1 MSPIRACLL
10 DAKFYEHPVKLRLPF
25 RFGVV
30 TLREAPQLYVR
41 ARIRLRDGR
50 EGEGVAAELL
60 VPKWF
65 DKLPEL
71 SNEQNFQQ
79 LRQSA
84 QLAREHL
91 IAAGT
96 ATPFGLS
103 VAAEKEHRAACT
115 AGGLNGL
122 IASFGL
128 AFLERGI
135 VDALARLEAR
145 PAFDLV
151 RENRLGVT
159 AEITP
164 DLAGFDLSAFLA
176 GLHPARSIFVRHTI
190 GLVDALTRE
199 ETRGRR
205 LNDGLPESLEEAIAA
220 YGHRYFK
227 LKLGGAVSADVDR
240 LCAIAAVLDGI
251 AEPYFVTLDG
261 NEQFESVTPV
271 VELWRRVGE
280 EARLARLKHSV
291 LLIEQPIARARALS
305 EPIDALAREVP
316 VEVDESD
323 ADIGVFPRARAL
335 GYRGISAKSC
345 KGFYRALLNRA
356 RVAQWDAQAE
366 TGTRYFMSAEDLT
379 TQAGVAVQQDLALAA
394 LVGAAHVERNG
405 HHYVDGMTGA
415 PQNEEN
421 AFLSAHP
428 DLYTRA
434 PNDRVR
440 LAIRDGAVSLASI
453 ARTPGL
459 GVGPMPEFATM
470 QSTTREVN
478 SVGFLSPPGRG
489 LG

>member
-41 ARIRLRDGR
+41 ARIRLTDGR

-65 DKLPEL
+65 DKSPEL

-103 VAAEKEHRAACT
+103 VAAGKEHRAACT

-176 GLHPARSIFVRHTI
+176 GLHPARSIFVRHTV

-227 LKLGGAVSADVDR
+227 LKLGGAISADIDR
-240 LCAIAAVLDGI
+240 LCASAAVLDGI

-280 EARLARLKHSV
+280 E
-291 LLIEQPIARARALS
+291 
-305 EPIDALAREVP
+305 
-316 VEVDESD
+316 
-323 ADIGVFPRARAL
+323 
-335 GYRGISAKSC
+335 
-345 KGFYRALLNRA
+345 
-356 RVAQWDAQAE
+356 
-366 TGTRYFMSAEDLT
+366 
-379 TQAGVAVQQDLALAA
+379 
-394 LVGAAHVERNG
+394 
-405 HHYVDGMTGA
+405 
-415 PQNEEN
+415 
-421 AFLSAHP
+421 
-428 DLYTRA
+428 
-434 PNDRVR
+434 
-440 LAIRDGAVSLASI
+440 
-453 ARTPGL
+453 
-459 GVGPMPEFATM
+459 
-470 QSTTREVN
+470 
-478 SVGFLSPPGRG
+478 
-489 LG
+489 